1 LFFEKINK
9 IDKSLANLT
18 KQKRGKTQINKLRNE
33 KEEITTN
40 TKKIQGIIRNYFK
53 NQYSNKLENLQK
65 IDKFLNTHDHPRL
78 NQGDINHL
86 SSSITHNETEA
97 AIKNLP
103 KKKKKTK
110 VQDLMDSPLNS
121 TRSLKKN

>member
-65 IDKFLNTHDHPRL
+65 IDKFLDTHDHPRL

-103 KKKKKTK
+103 KKTK